1 MKNDQIE
8 DLKTFTIAQAAEVL
22 GLRVETMR
30 KVLVPWGIPHFRLS
44 DGPKA
49 RIRIK
54 ARDLELFLRVRA
66 KKARA
71 EERAKAVISTA
82 TKAAS

>member
-1 MKNDQIE
+1 V
-8 DLKTFTIAQAAEVL
+8 IAVKLTTPAL
-22 GLRVETMR
+22 D
-30 KVLVPWGIPHFRLS
+30 LS

-54 ARDLELFLRVRA
+54 ARDLEVFMRARA
-66 KKARA
+66 KRARA
-71 EERAKAVISTA
+71 EERAKAVIAAKPVIAAA